1 MIAQLHLKVLSLIG
15 SLIALLLAGGAGFA
29 LGSGAP
35 TSLISTALLAYA
47 VSPLARYALA
57 RVALLR
63 PLRSVGEALG
73 AMADGNLAFGLPTD
87 VPGGLAEEI
96 ARSNVPQPLQL
107 SLAARRCAAT
117 LHPPRSNALLLQLE
131 LLQWA
136 RARWREPLPNLAP
149 DPRLAPGHKLV
160 VNGLPGGKPR
170 W

>member
-73 AMADGNLAFGLPTD
+73 RG
-87 VPGGLAEEI
+87 
-96 ARSNVPQPLQL
+96 RRQPRVWV
-107 SLAARRCAAT
+107 AHRRAGRARRGDCA
-117 LHPPRSNALLLQLE
+117 L
-131 LLQWA
+131 
-136 RARWREPLPNLAP
+136 
-149 DPRLAPGHKLV
+149 
-160 VNGLPGGKPR
+160 
-170 W
+170 